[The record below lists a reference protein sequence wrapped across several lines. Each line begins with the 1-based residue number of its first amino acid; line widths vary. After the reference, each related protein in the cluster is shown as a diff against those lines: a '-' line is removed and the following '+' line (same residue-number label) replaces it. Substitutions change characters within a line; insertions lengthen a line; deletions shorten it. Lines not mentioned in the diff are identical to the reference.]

1 MKCKYI
7 LVEGDNDIKCDS
19 FEDIVKVLVDE
30 KYYDMSDNEKKEALR
45 RKAAANAISRGVLAK
60 EKDLSVFDLED
71 EVTYVLSLLNQ
82 SSVYLLESTENRE
95 LTKDINLPDNAKNYV
110 VVNNFA
116 NEILSSYKKRKA
128 KKESSKD
135 ERE

>member
-1 MKCKYI
+1 M
-7 LVEGDNDIKCDS
+7 
-19 FEDIVKVLVDE
+19 
-30 KYYDMSDNEKKEALR
+30 
-45 RKAAANAISRGVLAK
+45 
-60 EKDLSVFDLED
+60 
-71 EVTYVLSLLNQ
+71 
-82 SSVYLLESTENRE
+82 
-95 LTKDINLPDNAKNYV
+95 NLPDNAKNYV